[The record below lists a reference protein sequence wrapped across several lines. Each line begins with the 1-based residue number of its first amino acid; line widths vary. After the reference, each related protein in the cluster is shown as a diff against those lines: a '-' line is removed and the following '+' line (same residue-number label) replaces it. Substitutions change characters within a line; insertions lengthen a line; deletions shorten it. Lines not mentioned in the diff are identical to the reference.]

1 MTSVPEQRRTRIL
14 EWLKGETLLRI
25 DELAQRLDVSLMT
38 VHRDL
43 DTLAEMG
50 LVEKVHGAV
59 RLPNAH
65 KVTTDACYLCG
76 QPIKPRLK
84 FVVTT
89 QDGQTLHACC
99 AHCGIML
106 LTMRSDVTMAL
117 LRDFIYDKVVNA
129 RQAYFVV
136 QSRISLCCEPSVIAF
151 ANERDARD
159 FQTGFGGN
167 VLDFTEALRSLQD
180 AHHCTNH
187 GQHHCNKQD

>member
-1 MTSVPEQRRTRIL
+1 MTSVPEQRRAQIL
-14 EWLKGETLLRI
+14 QWLKSDALLRI

-43 DTLAEMG
+43 DTLVDMG

-65 KVTTDACYLCG
+65 KVTADTCYLCE
-76 QPIKPRLK
+76 QPIKPRLQ
-84 FVVTT
+84 FVITT
-89 QDGQTLHACC
+89 QDGQTLRACC

-151 ANERDARD
+151 ANEMDAHN
-159 FQTGFGGN
+159 FQTGFGGD
-167 VLDFTEALRSLQD
+167 VLDFAQALRTLHD
-180 AHHCTNH
+180 VHRCANE
-187 GQHHCNKQD
+187 D